1 MPETGEQQAGSG
13 VPLDFLG
20 ELRRTHTCG
29 RLRAADAG
37 SRAVL
42 MGWVYR
48 RRDLGGVI
56 FIHLRDRE
64 GVTQIVFRE
73 DLDGAVHQKAEL
85 LRSEYVIAV
94 EGMVAPR
101 TAATI
106 NPNIET
112 GEVEVVAE
120 KLWILNESR
129 TPPFPMEDTVDV
141 NEDVRLKYRYVDL
154 RRPHMQRNI
163 MLRSKIS
170 FAAREFLHSQGFLE
184 IETPFMTR
192 STPEG
197 ARDYLVP
204 SRVQPGS
211 FYALPQSPQ
220 LFKQLLMVSGFDK
233 YFQIV
238 RCFRDEDL
246 RADRQPE
253 FTQID
258 LEMSFPQQERVLE
271 VIEPLVEVIC
281 KVAGHAVERPFP
293 RLSYDQAMRSYG
305 SDKPDL
311 RVPPF
316 YEVQDLFEG
325 AGLTAEGL
333 PLAAIVVPKA
343 GGASRKERDELK
355 ALGAERG
362 LRVYDD
368 AKRLERDYPVA
379 MAEVRTRTG
388 ASADDLLV
396 LAGWP
401 GAPQGQRPEYTVFQA
416 CGQLR
421 LLAAQKYNDRHKL
434 LDPGTFRFL
443 WVLDFPMFEWNQD
456 ESRWDAAHHP
466 FTSVLDE
473 DLEKLTADPAHCRAK
488 SYDLVLN
495 GVELGSGSIRIHRR
509 DVQAK
514 VFAALG
520 FSDEEARR
528 RFGFLLEALEY
539 GAPPH
544 GGIALGLDRLVMILA
559 GETSIRD
566 VIAFPKTARATDL
579 MSDAPSEV
587 PERQLRELGIAIRKP
602 K

>member
-1 MPETGEQQAGSG
+1 MADT

-20 ELRRTHTCG
+20 NMRRTHTCG
-29 RLRAADAG
+29 QLRAADAG
-37 SRAVL
+37 QRAIL

-56 FIHLRDRE
+56 FIHLRDRD
-64 GVTQIVFRE
+64 GVTQIVFHE
-73 DLDGAVHQKAEL
+73 DADPAAHQKAEL

-94 EGMVAPR
+94 EGTVKPR
-101 TAATI
+101 TADTVNASI
-106 NPNIET
+106 AT
-112 GEVEVVAE
+112 GEVELVAE

-129 TPPFPMEDTVDV
+129 TPPFPMEETVDV
-141 NEDVRLKYRYVDL
+141 SEDARLKYRFVDL

-163 MLRSKIS
+163 MLRSKIA
-170 FAAREFLHSQGFLE
+170 FAVREFLTSAGFLE
-184 IETPFMTR
+184 IETPFLTR

-220 LFKQLLMVSGFDK
+220 LLKQLLMISGFDK

-258 LEMSFPQQERVLE
+258 IEMSFVQEERIFE
-271 VIEPLVEVIC
+271 VVEPLVQRVCE
-281 KVAGHAVERPFP
+281 VAGFPIAYPFP
-293 RLSYDQAMRSYG
+293 RLTWEQAMFRYG
-305 SDKPDL
+305 TDKPDL
-311 RVPPF
+311 RLPAFHAVG
-316 YEVQDLFEG
+316 DLFPS
-325 AGLTAEGL
+325 AGLTPEGL
-333 PLAAIVVPKA
+333 PLVAIVVPKA

-355 ALGAERG
+355 QYGAERG

-368 AKRLERDYPVA
+368 AKRLDRDYPEPMKA
-379 MAEVRTRTG
+379 VRERVG
-388 ASADDLLV
+388 AGADDLLI
-396 LAGWP
+396 LAAWA
-401 GAPQGQRPEYTVFQA
+401 GAPQGERPEMTVLKA

-421 LLAAQKYNDRHKL
+421 LYAGQRYAAKHGL
-434 LDPGTFRFL
+434 LDSRDLRFL
-443 WVLDFPMFEWNQD
+443 WVVEFPMFEWD
-456 ESRWDAAHHP
+456 EEENRWAAAHHP

-473 DLEKLTADPAHCRAK
+473 DLEKLVSDPAHCRAR

-495 GVELGSGSIRIHRR
+495 GVELGSGSIRIHRQ
-509 DVQAK
+509 DVQQK
-514 VFAALG
+514 VFGALG
-520 FSDEEARR
+520 FSEEEARK
-528 RFGFLLEALEY
+528 RFGYLLEALEY

-544 GGIALGLDRLVMILA
+544 GGVALGLDRLVMILA
-559 GETSIRD
+559 GESSIRD
-566 VIAFPKTARATDL
+566 VIPFPKTARGTDL
-579 MSDAPSEV
+579 MCDAPSPV
-587 PERQLRELGIAIRKP
+587 PERQLRELGLALK